1 MSKKI
6 TLLLMLL
13 SFVLSAYA
21 QNQALPSFTSGKFKY
36 EIIDAT
42 QKWVQIAPKNT
53 DGGGYGSLQSSDFK
67 SEVTYNGETYKVM
80 GVGALAFYN
89 CTLSTGR
96 ILLPE
101 GMIFIDDFAFEGA
114 EVGTLRLP
122 STIQYITGYA
132 FNGNKCGDIS
142 VVSNNPYF
150 AHLNSDQEGRNFTV
164 LTNKEQTKLLV
175 CPGAKAREYNADGS
189 TTYITTFT
197 VPEQITEIG
206 DYAFCDNKNLT
217 RVTFHNGITRIGD
230 GAFSGSVIAGV
241 NIPNPDC
248 ELGNA
253 CFQQCTNL
261 TSVRLPQGMKKLGRH
276 VFFYCSGL
284 TSITLPEGMEE
295 IGMMCFG
302 SCNLSTVNLP
312 STMVKLDT
320 CSLQDN
326 PFSTIDL
333 KNVKW
338 VGYQCFSMCNN
349 LNSLT
354 SNGKVERMDGL
365 VFARCNGLTNPN
377 ILPEGLK
384 TMEMNVFF
392 RTPNFESLTIPS
404 TVECME
410 GNPAYLGNK
419 CKVYRVAE
427 GNTHF
432 MVLDSCIYATNGYTT
447 LPDSTAWP
455 ALSDAGTKPTALVGV
470 PTARDNKVLT
480 IPEGVTVVCNQAARA
495 VPLTEIYM
503 PSTMAELRKMCFTG
517 ISTVTKVTCMAV
529 NPPAVGE
536 SAFSGDTYSNATLYV
551 PMRSLEAYKAAEG
564 WRAFQHIEGI
574 ETGDTPLAVGD
585 LNGDGNIDVTDVSVL
600 IDVVL
605 GKATPLAEGAVT
617 DLNGDGNTDVTD
629 VSVLIDLILN
639 M

>member
-1 MSKKI
+1 MKKTV
-6 TLLLMLL
+6 TLAMLMLA
-13 SFVLSAYA
+13 FVTAWA
-21 QNQALPSFTSGKFKY
+21 QEQLPSFTSGKFKY

-42 QKWVQIAPKNT
+42 NKWVQIAPKNSE
-53 DGGGYGSLQSSDFK
+53 GGGYGSLTTNDFK
-67 SEVTYNGETYKVM
+67 SEVTYNNETYQVK
-80 GVGALAFYN
+80 GIGALAFYN
-89 CTLSTGR
+89 CSLSTGR

-101 GMIFIDDFAFEGA
+101 GVIYIDDFAFEGA

-122 STIQYITGYA
+122 STIQYITCFA
-132 FNGNKCGDIS
+132 FNGNKCSDIS
-142 VVSNNPYF
+142 VVANNPYF

-175 CPGAKAREYNADGS
+175 CPGAKAREYGSDGS

-230 GAFSGSVIAGV
+230 HAFSGAVIGGV
-241 NIPNPDC
+241 NITNPDC

-261 TSVRLPQGMKKLGRH
+261 TSVRLPQGMKRLGRH
-276 VFFYCSGL
+276 VFFYCSSL
-284 TSITLPEGMEE
+284 SSITLPEGMEE

-320 CSLQDN
+320 CSMQDN
-326 PFSTIDL
+326 PFTSFDL

-349 LNSLT
+349 LTSLT
-354 SNGKVERMDGL
+354 GNGKVERIDGL
-365 VFARCNGLTNPN
+365 AFARCNGITNSN
-377 ILPEGLK
+377 FLPQEVK

-392 RTPNFESLTIPS
+392 RTPNFEALTIPAN
-404 TVECME
+404 VECME

-419 CKVYRVAE
+419 CKVYLVAE

-432 MVLDSCIYATNGYTT
+432 VALDSCIYATNGYTT
-447 LPDSTAWP
+447 LPEGTTWP
-455 ALSDAGTKPTALVGV
+455 ALTDAGTAPTALVGV
-470 PTARDNKVLT
+470 PTARDNKVLI

-536 SAFSGDTYSNATLYV
+536 SAISGDTYANATLYV
-551 PMRSLEAYKAAEG
+551 PLKSLEDYKVADG
-564 WRAFQHIEGI
+564 WKNFQHIEGI
-574 ETGDTPLAVGD
+574 DTGDEPGVPGD
-585 LNGDGNIDVTDVSVL
+585 LNGDGAVDVADVNICINIILEINNDPDV
-600 IDVVL
+600 
-605 GKATPLAEGAVT
+605 KALA
-617 DLNGDGNTDVTD
+617 DLNGDGVVDVAD
-629 VSVLIDLILN
+629 VNAIINIILQ
-639 M
+639 

>member
-1 MSKKI
+1 MKKTV
-6 TLLLMLL
+6 TLMMLMLA
-13 SFVLSAYA
+13 FITAWT
-21 QNQALPSFTSGKFKY
+21 QEQLPSFTSGKFKY
-36 EIIDAT
+36 EIVDAT
-42 QKWVQIAPKNT
+42 NKWVQIAPKSS
-53 DGGGYGSLQSSDFK
+53 DAGGYGSLQTSDFK

-80 GVGALAFYN
+80 GIGAYAFYN

-96 ILLPE
+96 IMLPE
-101 GMIFIDDFAFEGA
+101 GMVYIDDFAFEGT

-122 STIQYITGYA
+122 STIQYISDYA
-132 FNGNKCGDIS
+132 FNGNKFSDIS
-142 VVSNNPYF
+142 VVANNPYF
-150 AHLNSDQEGRNFTV
+150 AHLNSDQESRNFTV

-175 CPGAKAREYNADGS
+175 CPGAKAREYNSDGS
-189 TTYITTFT
+189 TTYITTYT

-230 GAFSGSVIAGV
+230 GAFSGAALTGV

-248 ELGNA
+248 VLGNA
-253 CFQQCTNL
+253 CFQKCTSM
-261 TSVRLPQGMKKLGRH
+261 TSVRLPQGMKRLGRH
-276 VFFYCSGL
+276 VFFYCTGL
-284 TSITLPEGMEE
+284 TSLTLPEGMEE

-320 CSLQDN
+320 CSMQDN
-326 PFSTIDL
+326 PFTSFDL

-349 LNSLT
+349 LTSLT
-354 SNGKVERMDGL
+354 GNGKVERIDGL
-365 VFARCNGLTNPN
+365 AFARCNGITNPTF
-377 ILPEGLK
+377 LPEGVK

-404 TVECME
+404 SVECME
-410 GNPAYLGNK
+410 GSPAYLDNK
-419 CKVYRVAE
+419 CKEYRVAE

-432 MVLDSCIYATNGYTT
+432 VALDSCIYATNGYTT
-447 LPDSTAWP
+447 LPDGTVWP
-455 ALSDAGTKPTALVGV
+455 ALSDAGTTPTALVGV

-503 PSTMAELRKMCFTG
+503 PSTMTELRKMCFTG

-536 SAFSGDTYSNATLYV
+536 SAFSGDTYGNATLYV
-551 PMRSLEAYKAAEG
+551 PMRSLEAYQNADG
-564 WRAFQHIEGI
+564 WRQFQHIEGI
-574 ETGDTPLAVGD
+574 DTGDEPSVPGD
-585 LNGDGNIDVTDVSVL
+585 LNGDGAVDVADVNICINIIL
-600 IDVVL
+600 EIDNDPEV
-605 GKATPLAEGAVT
+605 KALA
-617 DLNGDGNTDVTD
+617 DLNGDGTVDVAD
-629 VSVLIDLILN
+629 VNAIINIILQ
-639 M
+639 